1 MTVTAALVGL
11 RSPAFGNRTAHPLF
25 VQIRS
30 RKAGVSLLFIAS
42 LVVAGNRGM
51 LHPVRAFTEPPAKQA
66 KLNEV
71 HRTAIPISQ
80 AEDVGRSEHNAY
92 QAKVFDEHADFFA
105 GPSAVPPA
113 AVPRMERIASELNL
127 EANHKILDVATG
139 TGAMLPYLAKEGAML
154 SQVVGVDLS
163 ERMLSFAKQNF
174 PEVSFV
180 QGDILEYGKSG
191 STKFDR
197 ILFNACFANFL
208 DPVVI
213 LQHTAEHLAADN
225 ALIAISHPLG
235 RGWLNGLREKD
246 PRMVP
251 NHLPDEAELHEMLAK
266 VPSLSVEAF
275 FDEAEYYCVLLRRNS
290 H

>member
-1 MTVTAALVGL
+1 M
-11 RSPAFGNRTAHPLF
+11 
-25 VQIRS
+25 
-30 RKAGVSLLFIAS
+30 SLLFIAS
-42 LVVAGNRGM
+42 LVAAYNRGM

-66 KLNEV
+66 KLNEL

-92 QAKVFDEHADFFA
+92 QAKVFDDHADFFA
-105 GPSAVPPA
+105 GPSSVPPA
-113 AVPRMERIASELNL
+113 AVPRMERIASALHP
-127 EANHKILDVATG
+127 EAHHKILDVATG

-174 PEVSFV
+174 PEVTFV
-180 QGDILEYGKSG
+180 QSDILEYGKSG
-191 STKFDR
+191 SANLDR

-208 DPVVI
+208 DPLAV
-213 LQHTAEHLAADN
+213 LQHIAEHLAADN

-235 RGWLNGLREKD
+235 RAWLNGLREKD
-246 PRMVP
+246 PKMVP
-251 NHLPDEAELHEMLAK
+251 HHLPDQAELHEMISK
-266 VPSLSVEAF
+266 VPTLSVEAF